1 MSEPKW
7 TPAQRAAIEDR
18 GGALLVSAA
27 AGSGKTAVLTERAV
41 RLITDPDHPVDAD
54 KLLIVTFTNAAA
66 AELRARIGQALLRLS
81 QQQPHNTSL
90 RRQRM
95 LLQRAPICTI
105 DAFCLDLLHKHFQ
118 ALDIPPDFAPADP
131 GSVEVLRASALAET
145 LENAYRDPD
154 FCAFADLYGK
164 GRTDQAA
171 GNTILHVY
179 DFLRALPDYDRR
191 LDEYLTPWQRENGFA
206 FTCWHDLLLAEAA
219 RCAKAARELLTAALA
234 DCKEDFVLAQAQAEE
249 KGKTAASK
257 AKAVA
262 GVNDKFAEP
271 LSRLESAAA
280 LLGEVERLAAAGQ
293 WTPLYDK
300 LTPYVLGMEEIPG
313 FKGMKKRLTGDHKA
327 AVRTRADEAAKLFE
341 HITELVS
348 CSEEE
353 AEADRR
359 AALPR
364 LRALFAAVRDFDAR
378 FSAKKKERKLLEFSD
393 FEHQALRLLRTP
405 DGVCTP
411 LCQSIRQ
418 SYAAVMV
425 DEYQDTNALHFQ
437 ALDIPPD
444 FAPADPGSVE
454 VLRAS
459 ALAETLENAYRDPD
473 FCAFADLYGKGRT
486 DQAAGNTIL
495 HVYDFLRAL
504 PDYDR
509 RLDEYLTPWQRE
521 NGFAFTC
528 WHDLLLAEAA
538 RCAKAA
544 RELLTAALADCKEDF
559 VLAQAQAEEKGK
571 TAASKAKAVAG
582 VNDKFAE
589 PLSRLES
596 AAALLGEVERL
607 AAAGQWT
614 PLYDKLTP
622 YVLGMEEIPGF
633 KGMKKRLTGDH
644 KAAVRTRADE
654 AAKLFEH
661 ITELVSCSE
670 EEAEADRRAALPRLR
685 ALFAAVR
692 DFDARFS
699 AKKKE
704 RKLLEFSDFEHQ
716 ALRLLRTP
724 DGVCTPLCQSIR
736 QSYAAVMVDEYQDTN
751 ALQDAI
757 YRCLASPAGDDL
769 FLVGDLKQ
777 SIYRFRQADPSIFR
791 AKLNAWAPLP
801 SGTARPRPEEGTA
814 GGNALLALDANFRS
828 APQVVAGINFIF
840 EQLMT
845 PQLGDTAY
853 GDGQRLVCGAPGDYA
868 GSVEAHFLPDD
879 TAETDAAWIAQ
890 RVEELVKN
898 GEPVRDGSSTR
909 PVQYEDCCILL
920 AARGD
925 FLAYEEALTARG
937 IPVYAD
943 ARENLMEAAH
953 IRPLIS
959 LLKVI
964 DNPAQDIYLAAAM
977 LGPMFGFTDDD
988 LVRLRAQSAA
998 MQKKA
1003 QEEQGA
1009 KETGKRASRMSLYG
1023 AVLQVVQNG
1032 DETLFTRKVKDFY
1045 DQLTALRRMARSAPA
1060 EQLLEEIFVST
1071 GYLAALGVLENGAHR
1086 REDARRFAAFCAQ
1099 TGANGISALVRAIDA
1114 AAQAGSTGQDTVP
1127 GGARPGC
1134 VTIMTIHRSKGLQF
1148 PVVFVGD
1155 TARHFNLSDT
1165 YQPVLLH
1172 REYGAGLRLRPEQG
1186 ESMYKTAAYAA
1197 LASVHAQETRS
1208 EQMRLLYVALTRAQ
1222 DKLILTVPLGMTKT
1236 GNPFAKA
1243 AAFLAAGAGETLNQ
1257 QAGSFADW
1265 LRAALLVHPFGG
1277 PLRRLAGDLE
1287 LPFVFTESEIMVTV
1301 QEAQPEPETPEQEPE
1316 AAEPVP
1322 ADPALVAQLQE
1333 GFAWRYPAAK
1343 LAAVPAKVSVTSIVH
1358 KAEQTTLER
1367 PAFLSKDGLTAAEM
1381 GTALHAFLEHADF
1394 ASLAAAKA
1402 AGTLEEAILAER
1414 QRQVD
1419 TRLVAPEIAEK
1430 LNAGRIR
1437 RFAESEAFAK
1447 ICAAEK
1453 VLRELAFITALPAS
1467 AVLTAQGASA
1477 QEAAAVQD
1485 EQVLVQGIADLVLVF
1500 PDHLELLDYKTD
1512 RRKTEADFLSAYRPQ
1527 LNLYALAIDKR
1538 FAPKKVT
1545 YKGIYS
1551 LELGRLIE
1559 A

>member
-234 DCKEDFVLAQAQAEE
+234 DCKEDFVLAQAQAKE
-249 KGKTAASK
+249 KGKTTASK

-300 LTPYVLGMEEIPG
+300 LTPYVLGMEE
-313 FKGMKKRLTGDHKA
+313 M
-327 AVRTRADEAAKLFE
+327 
-341 HITELVS
+341 
-348 CSEEE
+348 
-353 AEADRR
+353 
-359 AALPR
+359 
-364 LRALFAAVRDFDAR
+364 
-378 FSAKKKERKLLEFSD
+378 
-393 FEHQALRLLRTP
+393 
-405 DGVCTP
+405 
-411 LCQSIRQ
+411 
-418 SYAAVMV
+418 
-425 DEYQDTNALHFQ
+425 
-437 ALDIPPD
+437 
-444 FAPADPGSVE
+444 
-454 VLRAS
+454 
-459 ALAETLENAYRDPD
+459 
-473 FCAFADLYGKGRT
+473 
-486 DQAAGNTIL
+486 
-495 HVYDFLRAL
+495 
-504 PDYDR
+504 
-509 RLDEYLTPWQRE
+509 
-521 NGFAFTC
+521 
-528 WHDLLLAEAA
+528 
-538 RCAKAA
+538 
-544 RELLTAALADCKEDF
+544 
-559 VLAQAQAEEKGK
+559 
-571 TAASKAKAVAG
+571 
-582 VNDKFAE
+582 
-589 PLSRLES
+589 
-596 AAALLGEVERL
+596 
-607 AAAGQWT
+607 
-614 PLYDKLTP
+614 
-622 YVLGMEEIPGF
+622 PGF

-757 YRCLASPAGDDL
+757 YRCLASPEGDDL

-801 SGTARPRPEEGTA
+801 GGIARPRPEEGTA

-890 RVEELVKN
+890 RIEELVKN

-925 FLAYEEALTARG
+925 FHAYEEALTARG

-988 LVRLRAQSAA
+988 LVRLRAG
-998 MQKKA
+998 A
-1003 QEEQGA
+1003 QTPDQH
-1009 KETGKRASRMSLYG
+1009 TRISLYG
-1023 AVLQVVQNG
+1023 AVLQAVQSG
-1032 DETLFTRKVKDFY
+1032 AEDDFTRRVRAFY
-1045 DQLTALRRMARSAPA
+1045 RRLTALRRMARSVPV
-1060 EQLLEEIFVST
+1060 EELLEEIFVST
-1071 GYLAALGVLENGAHR
+1071 GYLAALGAMENGQRR
-1086 REDARRFAAFCAQ
+1086 REDARRFASFCA
-1099 TGANGISALVRAIDA
+1099 GAGAGGISALVRAIDA
-1114 AAQAGSTGQDTVP
+1114 ATLAGSTGQETAP

-1148 PVVFVGD
+1148 PVVFVAD
-1155 TARHFNLSDT
+1155 TARQFNAADT
-1165 YQPVLLH
+1165 RQPVLLH
-1172 REYGAGLRLRPEQG
+1172 RVWGAGLRLRPEGG
-1186 ESMYKTAAYAA
+1186 EGAYKTAAYTA
-1197 LASVHAQETRS
+1197 LSTVHAAEMRS

-1222 DKLILTVPLGMTKT
+1222 DKLILTIPLGIGRTS
-1236 GNPFAKA
+1236 NPFAKA
-1243 AAFLAAGAGETLNQ
+1243 AAFLAAGAGETLNA

-1265 LRAALLVHPFGG
+1265 LRAALLVHPNGG
-1277 PLRRLAGDLE
+1277 PLRRLAGNLE
-1287 LPFVFTESEIMVTV
+1287 LPFADTRSTITLTV
-1301 QEAQPEPETPEQEPE
+1301 QADVLPPEEAPAEAEEPLRPE
-1316 AAEPVP
+1316 
-1322 ADPALVAQLQE
+1322 ADPALVETLRQ
-1333 GFAWRYPAAK
+1333 GFGWRYPAAA
-1343 LAAVPAKVSVTSIVH
+1343 LADIPAKVSVTSLVH
-1358 KAEQTTLER
+1358 AAEQTTLER
-1367 PAFLSKDGLTAAEM
+1367 PGFLSKDGLTAAEM

-1394 ASLAAAKA
+1394 GALAAVRDAEDDA
-1402 AGTLEEAILAER
+1402 VLDAVRAER
-1414 QRQVD
+1414 ERQAAAQL
-1419 TRLVAPEIAEK
+1419 TLPAIAGK
-1430 LNAGRIR
+1430 LDVYKIL
-1437 RFAESEAFAK
+1437 RFVRSEAFRR
-1447 ICAAEK
+1447 ICGAED
-1453 VLRELAFITALPAS
+1453 VLRELAFITSLPAAEVMAAQGRALPD
-1467 AVLTAQGASA
+1467 GP
-1477 QEAAAVQD
+1477 AADAG
-1485 EQVLVQGIADLVLVF
+1485 VLVQGIADIVLVY

-1512 RRKTEADFLSAYRPQ
+1512 RRKTPADFVRAYRAQ
-1527 LNLYALAIDKR
+1527 LELYARAIEKR
-1538 FAPKKVT
+1538 FAPRRVT

-1551 LELGRLIE
+1551 LELGELIE
-1559 A
+1559 V

>member
-41 RLITDPDHPVDAD
+41 RLITDPEHPVDAD
-54 KLLIVTFTNAAA
+54 RLLIVTFTNAAA

-81 QQQPHNTSL
+81 VQQPHNTAL

-191 LDEYLTPWQRENGFA
+191 MDEYLAPWQQENGFGS
-206 FTCWHDLLLAEAA
+206 TCWHDLLLAEAA
-219 RCAKAARELLTAALA
+219 RCAGAARELLTAALA
-234 DCKEDFVLAQAQAEE
+234 DCREDFALAQAQAEE

-257 AKAVA
+257 AKAAA

-271 LSRLESAAA
+271 LSRLENAAA
-280 LLGEVERLAAAGQ
+280 LLGEVERLAAAGE
-293 WTPLYDK
+293 WTPLLYDK
-300 LTPYVLGMEEIPG
+300 LTPYVLGMEEMPG

-327 AVRTRADEAAKLFE
+327 AVRTRTDEAAKLFE
-341 HITELVS
+341 QITELIS

-359 AALPR
+359 EALPR

-405 DGVCTP
+405 EGEPTP

-418 SYAAVMV
+418 
-425 DEYQDTNALHFQ
+425 N
-437 ALDIPPD
+437 
-444 FAPADPGSVE
+444 
-454 VLRAS
+454 
-459 ALAETLENAYRDPD
+459 
-473 FCAFADLYGKGRT
+473 
-486 DQAAGNTIL
+486 
-495 HVYDFLRAL
+495 
-504 PDYDR
+504 
-509 RLDEYLTPWQRE
+509 
-521 NGFAFTC
+521 
-528 WHDLLLAEAA
+528 
-538 RCAKAA
+538 
-544 RELLTAALADCKEDF
+544 
-559 VLAQAQAEEKGK
+559 
-571 TAASKAKAVAG
+571 
-582 VNDKFAE
+582 
-589 PLSRLES
+589 
-596 AAALLGEVERL
+596 
-607 AAAGQWT
+607 
-614 PLYDKLTP
+614 
-622 YVLGMEEIPGF
+622 
-633 KGMKKRLTGDH
+633 
-644 KAAVRTRADE
+644 
-654 AAKLFEH
+654 
-661 ITELVSCSE
+661 
-670 EEAEADRRAALPRLR
+670 
-685 ALFAAVR
+685 
-692 DFDARFS
+692 
-699 AKKKE
+699 
-704 RKLLEFSDFEHQ
+704 
-716 ALRLLRTP
+716 
-724 DGVCTPLCQSIR
+724 
-736 QSYAAVMVDEYQDTN
+736 YAAVMVDEYQDTN

-791 AKLNAWAPLP
+791 TKLDVWAPLP
-801 SGTARPRPEEGTA
+801 GGTARPRPAEGTP
-814 GGNALLALDANFRS
+814 GTDALLALDANFRS

-845 PQLGDTAY
+845 PRLGDTAY
-853 GDGQRLVCGAPGDYA
+853 GDGQRLVCGAPGEYA

-890 RVEELVKN
+890 HTEELVQN
-898 GEPVRDGSSTR
+898 GTPVRDGSSTR

-943 ARENLMEAAH
+943 ARENLMTAPH

-988 LVRLRAQSAA
+988 LVRLRACSEEA
-998 MQKKA
+998 QKK
-1003 QEEQGA
+1003 QQKPGT
-1009 KETGKRASRMSLYG
+1009 KHTRMSLYG
-1023 AVLQVVQNG
+1023 AVLQVVQSE
-1032 DETLFTRKVKDFY
+1032 DETPFTQKVKAFY
-1045 DQLTALRRMARSAPA
+1045 ARLTELRRMARSVPA

-1071 GYLAALGVLENGAHR
+1071 GYLAALGVLENGARR
-1086 REDARRFAAFCAQ
+1086 REDARRFAAFCAESG
-1099 TGANGISALVRAIDA
+1099 TNGISALVRAIDA
-1114 AAQAGSTGQDTVP
+1114 AAQAGSTGQDAVP

-1186 ESMYKTAAYAA
+1186 DLYKTAAYTA
-1197 LASVHAQETRS
+1197 LANAHAQETRS

-1222 DKLILTVPLGMTKT
+1222 DMLILTIPLGMTKT
-1236 GNPFAKA
+1236 GNPFARA
-1243 AAFLAAGAGETLNQ
+1243 AAFLAAGAGETLNR
-1257 QAGSFADW
+1257 QANSFADW

-1287 LPFVFTESEIMVTV
+1287 LPFVFTESEITVSV
-1301 QEAQPEPETPEQEPE
+1301 QEAGPEPEASGQEPE
-1316 AAEPVP
+1316 QPAAVP
-1322 ADPALVAQLQE
+1322 ADPALVAGLQE
-1333 GFAWRYPAAK
+1333 GFAWHYPAAE

-1394 ASLAAAKA
+1394 SALAAAKA
-1402 AGTLEEAILAER
+1402 AGGLEKAILAER

-1419 TRLVAPEIAEK
+1419 RQLVAPEIAEK
-1430 LNAGRIR
+1430 LDVSRIR
-1437 RFAESEAFAK
+1437 RFVEGEAFAK
-1447 ICAAEK
+1447 ICAADE
-1453 VLRELAFITALPAS
+1453 VLRELAFITALPAE
-1467 AVLTAQGASA
+1467 AVLAAQGTEGVRA
-1477 QEAAAVQD
+1477 EG
-1485 EQVLVQGIADLVLVF
+1485 EQVLVQGIADLVLVY

-1512 RRKTEADFLSAYRPQ
+1512 RRKTEADFLRAYRAQ

-1545 YKGIYS
+1545 YKGICS
-1551 LELGRLIE
+1551 LELGKLIE
-1559 A
+1559 V

>member
-191 LDEYLTPWQRENGFA
+191 LDEYLAPWQRENGFA

-348 CSEEE
+348 YSEEE

-364 LRALFAAVRDFDAR
+364 LRAMFAAVRDFDAR

-411 LCQSIRQ
+411 LCQSIR
-418 SYAAVMV
+418 
-425 DEYQDTNALHFQ
+425 H
-437 ALDIPPD
+437 
-444 FAPADPGSVE
+444 
-454 VLRAS
+454 
-459 ALAETLENAYRDPD
+459 
-473 FCAFADLYGKGRT
+473 
-486 DQAAGNTIL
+486 
-495 HVYDFLRAL
+495 
-504 PDYDR
+504 
-509 RLDEYLTPWQRE
+509 
-521 NGFAFTC
+521 
-528 WHDLLLAEAA
+528 
-538 RCAKAA
+538 
-544 RELLTAALADCKEDF
+544 
-559 VLAQAQAEEKGK
+559 
-571 TAASKAKAVAG
+571 
-582 VNDKFAE
+582 
-589 PLSRLES
+589 
-596 AAALLGEVERL
+596 
-607 AAAGQWT
+607 
-614 PLYDKLTP
+614 
-622 YVLGMEEIPGF
+622 
-633 KGMKKRLTGDH
+633 
-644 KAAVRTRADE
+644 
-654 AAKLFEH
+654 
-661 ITELVSCSE
+661 
-670 EEAEADRRAALPRLR
+670 
-685 ALFAAVR
+685 
-692 DFDARFS
+692 
-699 AKKKE
+699 
-704 RKLLEFSDFEHQ
+704 
-716 ALRLLRTP
+716 
-724 DGVCTPLCQSIR
+724 
-736 QSYAAVMVDEYQDTN
+736 SYAAVMVDEYQDTN

-853 GDGQRLVCGAPGDYA
+853 GDGQRLVCGAPGDYS
-868 GSVEAHFLPDD
+868 GSVEVQFLPDD
-879 TAETDAAWIAQ
+879 EAETDAAWIA
-890 RVEELVKN
+890 RRIEELVAA
-898 GEPVRDGSSTR
+898 GEPVREGSTTR

-920 AARGD
+920 SARGD
-925 FLAYEEALTARG
+925 FPAYVEALTARG

-943 ARENLMEAAH
+943 ARENLMEAPH

-977 LGPMFGFTDDD
+977 LGPVFGFTDDD

-998 MQKKA
+998 LQK
-1003 QEEQGA
+1003 EQNAGNA
-1009 KETGKRASRMSLYG
+1009 GKPARMSLYG
-1023 AVLQVVQNG
+1023 ALLLARQG
-1032 DETLFTRKVKDFY
+1032 TAEDPFTQKVNDFY
-1045 DQLTALRRMARSAPA
+1045 DKLTALRQMARSVPA
-1060 EQLLEEIFVST
+1060 EQLLEEIFATT
-1071 GYLAALGVLENGAHR
+1071 GYLAALGVTENGARR
-1086 REDARRFAAFCAQ
+1086 REDARRFASFCAVS
-1099 TGANGISALVRAIDA
+1099 GAGGISALVRAIDA
-1114 AAQAGSTGQDTVP
+1114 AALAGSTGQDTTP

-1134 VTIMTIHRSKGLQF
+1134 VTVMTIHRSKGLQF
-1148 PVVFVGD
+1148 PVVFVAD
-1155 TARHFNLSDT
+1155 TGRRFNAADT
-1165 YQPVLLH
+1165 RQPVLLH

-1186 ESMYKTAAYAA
+1186 EGAYKTAAYTA
-1197 LASVHAQETRS
+1197 LAEVHGQELRS

-1222 DKLILTVPLGMTKT
+1222 DKLILTVPLGIGKT
-1236 GNPFAKA
+1236 ANPFAKA
-1243 AAFLAAGAGETLNQ
+1243 AAFLAAGAGSTLHG
-1257 QAGSFADW
+1257 QANCFADW
-1265 LRAALLVHPFGG
+1265 LRAALLVHPCCG

-1287 LPFVFTESEIMVTV
+1287 LPFADTRSTV
-1301 QEAQPEPETPEQEPE
+1301 AITLPETTLPEQEQQPE
-1316 AAEPVP
+1316 ELEPQAPAA
-1322 ADPALVAQLQE
+1322 ADPALVEQLRE
-1333 GFAWRYPAAK
+1333 GFAWQYPAAA
-1343 LAAVPAKVSVTSIVH
+1343 LAGVPAKVSVTSIVH

-1367 PAFLSKDGLTAAEM
+1367 PGFLSKDGLTAAEM

-1394 ASLAAAKA
+1394 AALAEAKA
-1402 AGTLEEAILAER
+1402 AGTLDEAIGAER
-1414 QRQVD
+1414 DRQAAAQL
-1419 TRLVAPEIAEK
+1419 TAPEIAAK
-1430 LNAGRIR
+1430 LDAVRIR
-1437 RFAESEAFAK
+1437 RFVQSEAFAK
-1447 ICAAEK
+1447 ICAAQQ
-1453 VLRELAFITALPAS
+1453 VLRELAFITALPA
-1467 AVLTAQGASA
+1467 AEVLTAQESTAPDTA
-1477 QEAAAVQD
+1477 PEA
-1485 EQVLVQGIADLVLVF
+1485 QVLVQGIADLVLVY

-1512 RRKTEADFLSAYRPQ
+1512 RRKTAADFVRAYKPQ
-1527 LNLYALAIDKR
+1527 LDLYALAVGKR
-1538 FAPKKVT
+1538 FAPKPVT

-1559 A
+1559 V

>member
-234 DCKEDFVLAQAQAEE
+234 DCKEDFVLAQVQAEE

-300 LTPYVLGMEEIPG
+300 LTPYVLGMEEMPG

-411 LCQSIRQ
+411 LCQSIR
-418 SYAAVMV
+418 
-425 DEYQDTNALHFQ
+425 H
-437 ALDIPPD
+437 
-444 FAPADPGSVE
+444 
-454 VLRAS
+454 
-459 ALAETLENAYRDPD
+459 
-473 FCAFADLYGKGRT
+473 
-486 DQAAGNTIL
+486 
-495 HVYDFLRAL
+495 
-504 PDYDR
+504 
-509 RLDEYLTPWQRE
+509 
-521 NGFAFTC
+521 
-528 WHDLLLAEAA
+528 
-538 RCAKAA
+538 
-544 RELLTAALADCKEDF
+544 
-559 VLAQAQAEEKGK
+559 
-571 TAASKAKAVAG
+571 
-582 VNDKFAE
+582 
-589 PLSRLES
+589 
-596 AAALLGEVERL
+596 
-607 AAAGQWT
+607 
-614 PLYDKLTP
+614 
-622 YVLGMEEIPGF
+622 
-633 KGMKKRLTGDH
+633 
-644 KAAVRTRADE
+644 
-654 AAKLFEH
+654 
-661 ITELVSCSE
+661 
-670 EEAEADRRAALPRLR
+670 
-685 ALFAAVR
+685 
-692 DFDARFS
+692 
-699 AKKKE
+699 
-704 RKLLEFSDFEHQ
+704 
-716 ALRLLRTP
+716 
-724 DGVCTPLCQSIR
+724 
-736 QSYAAVMVDEYQDTN
+736 SYAAVMVDEYQDTN

-853 GDGQRLVCGAPGDYA
+853 GDGQRLVCGAPGEYA

-890 RVEELVKN
+890 RIEELVQN
-898 GEPVRDGSSTR
+898 GTPVRDGSSTR

-943 ARENLMEAAH
+943 ARENLMTAPH

-988 LVRLRAQSAA
+988 LVRLRACSEEA
-998 MQKKA
+998 QKKQQA
-1003 QEEQGA
+1003 PGT
-1009 KETGKRASRMSLYG
+1009 KHTRMSLYG
-1023 AVLQVVQNG
+1023 AVLQVVQSE
-1032 DETLFTRKVKDFY
+1032 DETPFTQKVKAFY
-1045 DQLTALRRMARSAPA
+1045 ARLTELRRMARSVPA

-1071 GYLAALGVLENGAHR
+1071 GYLAALGVLENGARR
-1086 REDARRFAAFCAQ
+1086 REDARRFAAFCAESG
-1099 TGANGISALVRAIDA
+1099 TNGISALVRAIDA
-1114 AAQAGSTGQDTVP
+1114 AAQAGSTGQDAVP

-1148 PVVFVGD
+1148 PAVFVGD

-1186 ESMYKTAAYAA
+1186 DLYKTAAYTA
-1197 LASVHAQETRS
+1197 LANAHAQETRS

-1222 DKLILTVPLGMTKT
+1222 DMLILTIPLGMTKT
-1236 GNPFAKA
+1236 GNPFARA
-1243 AAFLAAGAGETLNQ
+1243 AAFLAAGAGETLNR
-1257 QAGSFADW
+1257 QANSFADW

-1287 LPFVFTESEIMVTV
+1287 LPFVFTESEITVSV
-1301 QEAQPEPETPEQEPE
+1301 QEAQPEPEASGPEPEQP
-1316 AAEPVP
+1316 AAAP
-1322 ADPALVAQLQE
+1322 ADPALVAGLQE
-1333 GFAWRYPAAK
+1333 GFVWRYPAAE

-1394 ASLAAAKA
+1394 SALAAAKA
-1402 AGTLEEAILAER
+1402 AGRLEKAILAER

-1419 TRLVAPEIAEK
+1419 RQLVAPEIAEK
-1430 LNAGRIR
+1430 LDVSRIR
-1437 RFAESEAFAK
+1437 RFVEGEAFAK
-1447 ICAAEK
+1447 ICAADE
-1453 VLRELAFITALPAS
+1453 VLRELAFITALPAE
-1467 AVLTAQGASA
+1467 AVLAAQGTEGVRA
-1477 QEAAAVQD
+1477 EG
-1485 EQVLVQGIADLVLVF
+1485 EQVLVQGIADLVLVY

-1512 RRKTEADFLSAYRPQ
+1512 RRKTEADFLRAYRAQ

-1545 YKGIYS
+1545 YKGICS
-1551 LELGRLIE
+1551 LELGKLIE

>member
-1 MSEPKW
+1 MSKPKW

-41 RLITDPDHPVDAD
+41 RLITDPEHPVDAD

-81 QQQPHNTSL
+81 QQQPHNTAL

-191 LDEYLTPWQRENGFA
+191 MDEYLAPWQQENGFGS
-206 FTCWHDLLLAEAA
+206 TCWHDLLLAEAA
-219 RCAKAARELLTAALA
+219 RCAGAARELLTAALA
-234 DCKEDFVLAQAQAEE
+234 DCREDFALAQAQAEE

-257 AKAVA
+257 AKAAA

-271 LSRLESAAA
+271 LSRLENAAA
-280 LLGEVERLAAAGQ
+280 LLGEVERLAAAGE

-300 LTPYVLGMEEIPG
+300 LTPYVLGMEEMPG

-327 AVRTRADEAAKLFE
+327 AVRTRTDEAAKLFE
-341 HITELVS
+341 QITELIS

-359 AALPR
+359 EALPR

-405 DGVCTP
+405 EGEPTP

-418 SYAAVMV
+418 
-425 DEYQDTNALHFQ
+425 N
-437 ALDIPPD
+437 
-444 FAPADPGSVE
+444 
-454 VLRAS
+454 
-459 ALAETLENAYRDPD
+459 
-473 FCAFADLYGKGRT
+473 
-486 DQAAGNTIL
+486 
-495 HVYDFLRAL
+495 
-504 PDYDR
+504 
-509 RLDEYLTPWQRE
+509 
-521 NGFAFTC
+521 
-528 WHDLLLAEAA
+528 
-538 RCAKAA
+538 
-544 RELLTAALADCKEDF
+544 
-559 VLAQAQAEEKGK
+559 
-571 TAASKAKAVAG
+571 
-582 VNDKFAE
+582 
-589 PLSRLES
+589 
-596 AAALLGEVERL
+596 
-607 AAAGQWT
+607 
-614 PLYDKLTP
+614 
-622 YVLGMEEIPGF
+622 
-633 KGMKKRLTGDH
+633 
-644 KAAVRTRADE
+644 
-654 AAKLFEH
+654 
-661 ITELVSCSE
+661 
-670 EEAEADRRAALPRLR
+670 
-685 ALFAAVR
+685 
-692 DFDARFS
+692 
-699 AKKKE
+699 
-704 RKLLEFSDFEHQ
+704 
-716 ALRLLRTP
+716 
-724 DGVCTPLCQSIR
+724 
-736 QSYAAVMVDEYQDTN
+736 YAAVMVDEYQDTN

-791 AKLNAWAPLP
+791 TKLDVWAPLP
-801 SGTARPRPEEGTA
+801 GGTARPRPAEGTP
-814 GGNALLALDANFRS
+814 GTDALLALDANFRS

-943 ARENLMEAAH
+943 ARENLLDAPH
-953 IRPLIS
+953 IRPLIA

-977 LGPMFGFTDDD
+977 LGPLFGFTDDD
-988 LVRLRAQSAA
+988 LVRLRARAEEI
-998 MQKKA
+998 QK
-1003 QEEQGA
+1003 QQGENA
-1009 KETGKRASRMSLYG
+1009 PQRISLYG
-1023 AVLQVVQNG
+1023 ALLLTVNSG
-1032 DETLFTRKVKDFY
+1032 EDTPFTGKVRAFY
-1045 DQLTALRRMARSAPA
+1045 ARLTELRRMARSAPA
-1060 EQLLEEIFVST
+1060 EQLLEEIFAST
-1071 GYLAALGVLENGAHR
+1071 GYLAALGVMENGARR
-1086 REDARRFAAFCAQ
+1086 REDARRFASFCA
-1099 TGANGISALVRAIDA
+1099 GAGSGGISALVRAIDA
-1114 AAQAGSTGQDTVP
+1114 AALAGSTGQDTVP
-1127 GGARPGC
+1127 GGSRPGC
-1134 VTIMTIHRSKGLQF
+1134 VTVMTIHRSKGLQF
-1148 PVVFVGD
+1148 PVVFVAD
-1155 TARHFNLSDT
+1155 TARRFNAADT
-1165 YQPVLLH
+1165 RQPVLLH
-1172 REYGAGLRLRPEQG
+1172 RMYGAGLRLRPEEG
-1186 ESMYKTAAYAA
+1186 EGAYKTAAYTA
-1197 LASVHAQETRS
+1197 LSNVHAAEMRS

-1222 DKLILTVPLGMTKT
+1222 DKLILTVPLGIGKT
-1236 GNPFAKA
+1236 SNPFTRA
-1243 AAFLAAGAGETLNQ
+1243 AAFLEAGAGQTLCR
-1257 QAGSFADW
+1257 QANSFADW
-1265 LRAALLVHPFGG
+1265 LRAALLVHPNGG
-1277 PLRRLAGDLE
+1277 PLRRLAEDLE
-1287 LPFVFTESEIMVTV
+1287 LSFADTGSTITLTV
-1301 QEAQPEPETPEQEPE
+1301 QQALPEGVEPPDPEPEERPLAQ
-1316 AAEPVP
+1316 
-1322 ADPALVAQLQE
+1322 ADPALTETLRQ
-1333 GFAWRYPAAK
+1333 GFAWQYPAAE
-1343 LAAVPAKVSVTSIVH
+1343 LAQVPAKVSVTGIVH

-1367 PAFLSKDGLTAAEM
+1367 PGFLAKDGLTAAEM
-1381 GTALHAFLEHADF
+1381 GTALHSFLEHADF
-1394 ASLAAAKA
+1394 AALAAAKQ
-1402 AGTLEEAILAER
+1402 AGTLETAIPAER
-1414 QRQVD
+1414 DRQVEAKL
-1419 TRLVAPEIAEK
+1419 TASEIAEK
-1430 LNAGRIR
+1430 LDAGRIR
-1437 RFAESEAFAK
+1437 RFVESEAFVR
-1447 ICAAEK
+1447 ICAADE
-1453 VLRELAFITALPAS
+1453 VLRELDFITALPA
-1467 AVLTAQGASA
+1467 AEVLAAQRTAPADS
-1477 QEAAAVQD
+1477 AAVAQAK
-1485 EQVLVQGIADLVLVF
+1485 VLVQGIADLVLVF

-1512 RRKTEADFLSAYRPQ
+1512 RRKSEDDFLAAYRAQ
-1527 LNLYALAIDKR
+1527 LDLYALAISKR
-1538 FAPKKVT
+1538 FAPKPVT

-1551 LELGRLIE
+1551 LELGKLIE
-1559 A
+1559 VK

>member
-191 LDEYLTPWQRENGFA
+191 LDEYLAPWQRENGFA

-300 LTPYVLGMEEIPG
+300 LTPYVLGMEEMPG

-341 HITELVS
+341 HITE
-348 CSEEE
+348 
-353 AEADRR
+353 
-359 AALPR
+359 
-364 LRALFAAVRDFDAR
+364 
-378 FSAKKKERKLLEFSD
+378 
-393 FEHQALRLLRTP
+393 
-405 DGVCTP
+405 
-411 LCQSIRQ
+411 I
-418 SYAAVMV
+418 
-425 DEYQDTNALHFQ
+425 
-437 ALDIPPD
+437 
-444 FAPADPGSVE
+444 
-454 VLRAS
+454 
-459 ALAETLENAYRDPD
+459 
-473 FCAFADLYGKGRT
+473 
-486 DQAAGNTIL
+486 
-495 HVYDFLRAL
+495 
-504 PDYDR
+504 
-509 RLDEYLTPWQRE
+509 
-521 NGFAFTC
+521 
-528 WHDLLLAEAA
+528 
-538 RCAKAA
+538 
-544 RELLTAALADCKEDF
+544 
-559 VLAQAQAEEKGK
+559 
-571 TAASKAKAVAG
+571 
-582 VNDKFAE
+582 
-589 PLSRLES
+589 
-596 AAALLGEVERL
+596 
-607 AAAGQWT
+607 
-614 PLYDKLTP
+614 
-622 YVLGMEEIPGF
+622 
-633 KGMKKRLTGDH
+633 
-644 KAAVRTRADE
+644 
-654 AAKLFEH
+654 
-661 ITELVSCSE
+661 VSCSE

-801 SGTARPRPEEGTA
+801 SGTARPRPEGGTA

-853 GDGQRLVCGAPGDYA
+853 GDGQRLVCGAPGEYA

-988 LVRLRAQSAA
+988 LVRLRAG
-998 MQKKA
+998 A
-1003 QEEQGA
+1003 QTPDQH
-1009 KETGKRASRMSLYG
+1009 TRISLYG
-1023 AVLQVVQNG
+1023 AVLQAVQNG
-1032 DETLFTRKVKDFY
+1032 AEDDFTRRVQAFY
-1045 DQLTALRRMARSAPA
+1045 QRLTALRRMARSVPM
-1060 EQLLEEIFVST
+1060 EELLEEIFVST
-1071 GYLAALGVLENGAHR
+1071 GYLAALGAMENGQRR
-1086 REDARRFAAFCAQ
+1086 REDARRFASFCA
-1099 TGANGISALVRAIDA
+1099 GAGAGGISALVRAIDA
-1114 AAQAGSTGQDTVP
+1114 ATLAGSTGQETAP

-1148 PVVFVGD
+1148 PVVFVAD
-1155 TARHFNLSDT
+1155 TARQFNAADT
-1165 YQPVLLH
+1165 RQPVLLH
-1172 REYGAGLRLRPEQG
+1172 RVCGAGLRLRPEGG
-1186 ESMYKTAAYAA
+1186 EGAYKTAAYTA
-1197 LASVHAQETRS
+1197 LSTVHAAEMRS

-1222 DKLILTVPLGMTKT
+1222 DKLILTVPLGIGRTS
-1236 GNPFAKA
+1236 NPFAKA
-1243 AAFLAAGAGETLNQ
+1243 AAFLAAGAGETLNA

-1265 LRAALLVHPFGG
+1265 LRAALLVHPNGG
-1277 PLRRLAGDLE
+1277 PLRRLAGNLE
-1287 LPFVFTESEIMVTV
+1287 LPFADTGSTIALTV
-1301 QEAQPEPETPEQEPE
+1301 QADVFPPEEAPAEAEELPRPE
-1316 AAEPVP
+1316 
-1322 ADPALVAQLQE
+1322 ADPALVETLRQ
-1333 GFAWRYPAAK
+1333 GFGWRYPAAA
-1343 LAAVPAKVSVTSIVH
+1343 LADIPAKVSVTSLVH
-1358 KAEQTTLER
+1358 AAEQTTLER
-1367 PAFLSKDGLTAAEM
+1367 PGFLSKDGLTAAEM

-1394 ASLAAAKA
+1394 GALAAVRDA
-1402 AGTLEEAILAER
+1402 EDDAILDAVRAER
-1414 QRQVD
+1414 ERQAAAQL
-1419 TRLVAPEIAEK
+1419 TPPAIAGK
-1430 LNAGRIR
+1430 LDVYKIL
-1437 RFAESEAFAK
+1437 RFVRSEAFRR
-1447 ICAAEK
+1447 ICGAED
-1453 VLRELAFITALPAS
+1453 VLRELAFITSLPAAEVMAAQGRALPD
-1467 AVLTAQGASA
+1467 GP
-1477 QEAAAVQD
+1477 AADAG
-1485 EQVLVQGIADLVLVF
+1485 VLVQGIADIVLVY

-1512 RRKTEADFLSAYRPQ
+1512 RRKTPADFVRAYRAQ
-1527 LNLYALAIDKR
+1527 LELYAKAIEKR
-1538 FAPKKVT
+1538 FAPRRVT

-1551 LELGRLIE
+1551 LELGELIE
-1559 A
+1559 V

>member
-1 MSEPKW
+1 MSGPKW
-7 TPAQRAAIEDR
+7 TPAQQAAIADR

-41 RLITDPDHPVDAD
+41 QLITDPEHPVNAD
-54 KLLIVTFTNAAA
+54 RLLIVTFTNAAA

-81 QQQPHNTSL
+81 VQQPHNTAL

-191 LDEYLTPWQRENGFA
+191 MDEYLAPWQQENGFDT
-206 FTCWHDLLLAEAA
+206 TCWHDLLLAEAA
-219 RCAKAARELLTAALA
+219 CCAGAARELLTAALA

-257 AKAVA
+257 AKAAA

-271 LSRLESAAA
+271 LSRLENAAA
-280 LLGEVERLAAAGQ
+280 LLGEVERLAAAGV

-300 LTPYVLGMEEIPG
+300 LTPYVLGMEEMPG

-327 AVRTRADEAAKLFE
+327 AVRTRTDEAAKLFE
-341 HITELVS
+341 QITELVS

-359 AALPR
+359 EAMPR

-405 DGVCTP
+405 EGEPTP

-418 SYAAVMV
+418 
-425 DEYQDTNALHFQ
+425 N
-437 ALDIPPD
+437 
-444 FAPADPGSVE
+444 
-454 VLRAS
+454 
-459 ALAETLENAYRDPD
+459 
-473 FCAFADLYGKGRT
+473 
-486 DQAAGNTIL
+486 
-495 HVYDFLRAL
+495 
-504 PDYDR
+504 
-509 RLDEYLTPWQRE
+509 
-521 NGFAFTC
+521 
-528 WHDLLLAEAA
+528 
-538 RCAKAA
+538 
-544 RELLTAALADCKEDF
+544 
-559 VLAQAQAEEKGK
+559 
-571 TAASKAKAVAG
+571 
-582 VNDKFAE
+582 
-589 PLSRLES
+589 
-596 AAALLGEVERL
+596 
-607 AAAGQWT
+607 
-614 PLYDKLTP
+614 
-622 YVLGMEEIPGF
+622 
-633 KGMKKRLTGDH
+633 
-644 KAAVRTRADE
+644 
-654 AAKLFEH
+654 
-661 ITELVSCSE
+661 
-670 EEAEADRRAALPRLR
+670 
-685 ALFAAVR
+685 
-692 DFDARFS
+692 
-699 AKKKE
+699 
-704 RKLLEFSDFEHQ
+704 
-716 ALRLLRTP
+716 
-724 DGVCTPLCQSIR
+724 
-736 QSYAAVMVDEYQDTN
+736 YAAVMVDEYQDTN

-757 YRCLASPAGDDL
+757 YRCLASPAGDNL

-791 AKLNAWAPLP
+791 TKLDVWAPLP
-801 SGTARPRPEEGTA
+801 GGTARPRPAEGTP
-814 GGNALLALDANFRS
+814 GTDALLALDANFRS

-845 PQLGDTAY
+845 PRLGDTAY
-853 GDGQRLVCGAPGDYA
+853 GDGQRLVCGAPGEYA

-879 TAETDAAWIAQ
+879 TAETDAVWIAQ
-890 RVEELVKN
+890 RIEELVQN
-898 GEPVRDGSSTR
+898 GTPVRDGGSVR

-943 ARENLMEAAH
+943 ARENLMTAPH

-988 LVRLRAQSAA
+988 LVRLRACSEEA
-998 MQKKA
+998 QKKQ
-1003 QEEQGA
+1003 QEPG
-1009 KETGKRASRMSLYG
+1009 TKRTRMSLYG
-1023 AVLQVVQNG
+1023 AVLQVVHSG
-1032 DETLFTRKVKDFY
+1032 DETPFTQKVKAFY
-1045 DQLTALRRMARSAPA
+1045 ARLTELRRMARSVPA

-1071 GYLAALGVLENGAHR
+1071 GYLAALGVLENGARR
-1086 REDARRFAAFCAQ
+1086 REDARRFAAFCAESG
-1099 TGANGISALVRAIDA
+1099 TNGISALVRAIDA
-1114 AAQAGSTGQDTVP
+1114 AAQAGSTGQDAVP

-1186 ESMYKTAAYAA
+1186 DLYKTAAYTA
-1197 LASVHAQETRS
+1197 LANAHAQETRS

-1222 DKLILTVPLGMTKT
+1222 DMLILTIPLGMTKT
-1236 GNPFAKA
+1236 GNPFARA
-1243 AAFLAAGAGETLNQ
+1243 AAFLAAGAGETLNR
-1257 QAGSFADW
+1257 QANSFADW

-1287 LPFVFTESEIMVTV
+1287 LPFVFTESEITVSV
-1301 QEAQPEPETPEQEPE
+1301 QEAPPEPEASGQEPE
-1316 AAEPVP
+1316 QPAAAP
-1322 ADPALVAQLQE
+1322 ADPTLVAGLQE
-1333 GFAWRYPAAK
+1333 GFAWHYPAAE

-1394 ASLAAAKA
+1394 SALAAAKD
-1402 AGTLEEAILAER
+1402 AGGLEKAILAER

-1419 TRLVAPEIAEK
+1419 RQLVAPEIAEK
-1430 LNAGRIR
+1430 LDVSRIR
-1437 RFAESEAFAK
+1437 RFVEGEAFAK
-1447 ICAAEK
+1447 ICAADE
-1453 VLRELAFITALPAS
+1453 VLRELAFITALPAE
-1467 AVLTAQGASA
+1467 AVLAAQGTEGVRA
-1477 QEAAAVQD
+1477 EG
-1485 EQVLVQGIADLVLVF
+1485 EQVLVQGIADLVLVY

-1512 RRKTEADFLSAYRPQ
+1512 RRKTEADFLRAYRAQ

-1545 YKGIYS
+1545 YKGICS
-1551 LELGRLIE
+1551 LELGKLIE
-1559 A
+1559 V

>member
-41 RLITDPDHPVDAD
+41 RLITDPEYPVDAD
-54 KLLIVTFTNAAA
+54 RLLIVTFTNAAA

-81 QQQPHNTSL
+81 VQQPHNTAL

-145 LENAYRDPD
+145 LENAYRNPD

-171 GNTILHVY
+171 GSTILHVY

-191 LDEYLTPWQRENGFA
+191 MDEYLAPWQQENGFDS
-206 FTCWHDLLLAEAA
+206 TCWHDLLLAEAA
-219 RCAKAARELLTAALA
+219 RCAGAARELLTAALA
-234 DCKEDFVLAQAQAEE
+234 DCREDFALAQAQAEE
-249 KGKTAASK
+249 KGRTAASK
-257 AKAVA
+257 AKAAA

-271 LSRLESAAA
+271 LSRLENAAA
-280 LLGEVERLAAAGQ
+280 LLGEVERLAAAGE

-300 LTPYVLGMEEIPG
+300 LTPYVLGMEEMPG

-327 AVRTRADEAAKLFE
+327 AVRTRTDEAAKLFE
-341 HITELVS
+341 QITELIS

-359 AALPR
+359 EALPR

-405 DGVCTP
+405 EGEPTP

-418 SYAAVMV
+418 
-425 DEYQDTNALHFQ
+425 N
-437 ALDIPPD
+437 
-444 FAPADPGSVE
+444 
-454 VLRAS
+454 
-459 ALAETLENAYRDPD
+459 
-473 FCAFADLYGKGRT
+473 
-486 DQAAGNTIL
+486 
-495 HVYDFLRAL
+495 
-504 PDYDR
+504 
-509 RLDEYLTPWQRE
+509 
-521 NGFAFTC
+521 
-528 WHDLLLAEAA
+528 
-538 RCAKAA
+538 
-544 RELLTAALADCKEDF
+544 
-559 VLAQAQAEEKGK
+559 
-571 TAASKAKAVAG
+571 
-582 VNDKFAE
+582 
-589 PLSRLES
+589 
-596 AAALLGEVERL
+596 
-607 AAAGQWT
+607 
-614 PLYDKLTP
+614 
-622 YVLGMEEIPGF
+622 
-633 KGMKKRLTGDH
+633 
-644 KAAVRTRADE
+644 
-654 AAKLFEH
+654 
-661 ITELVSCSE
+661 
-670 EEAEADRRAALPRLR
+670 
-685 ALFAAVR
+685 
-692 DFDARFS
+692 
-699 AKKKE
+699 
-704 RKLLEFSDFEHQ
+704 
-716 ALRLLRTP
+716 
-724 DGVCTPLCQSIR
+724 
-736 QSYAAVMVDEYQDTN
+736 YAAVMVDEYQDTN

-791 AKLNAWAPLP
+791 TKLDVWAPLP
-801 SGTARPRPEEGTA
+801 GGTARPRPAEGTP
-814 GGNALLALDANFRS
+814 GTDALLALDANFRS

-845 PQLGDTAY
+845 PRLGDTAY

-890 RVEELVKN
+890 RIEELVQN
-898 GEPVRDGSSTR
+898 GTPVRDGSSTR

-943 ARENLMEAAH
+943 ARENLMTAPH

-988 LVRLRAQSAA
+988 LVRLRACSEEA
-998 MQKKA
+998 QKQQ
-1003 QEEQGA
+1003 QEPGT
-1009 KETGKRASRMSLYG
+1009 KHTRMSLYG
-1023 AVLQVVQNG
+1023 AVLQVVQSEN
-1032 DETLFTRKVKDFY
+1032 ETPFTQKVKVFY
-1045 DQLTALRRMARSAPA
+1045 ARLTELRRMARSVPA

-1071 GYLAALGVLENGAHR
+1071 GYLAALGVLENGARR
-1086 REDARRFAAFCAQ
+1086 REDARRFAAFCAESG
-1099 TGANGISALVRAIDA
+1099 TNGISALVRAIDA
-1114 AAQAGSTGQDTVP
+1114 AAQAGSTGQDAVP

-1186 ESMYKTAAYAA
+1186 DLYKTAAYTA
-1197 LASVHAQETRS
+1197 LANAHAQETRS

-1222 DKLILTVPLGMTKT
+1222 DMLILTIPLGMTKT
-1236 GNPFAKA
+1236 GNPFARA
-1243 AAFLAAGAGETLNQ
+1243 AAFLAAGAGETLNR
-1257 QAGSFADW
+1257 QANSFADW

-1287 LPFVFTESEIMVTV
+1287 LPFVFTESEITVSV
-1301 QEAQPEPETPEQEPE
+1301 QEVGPEPEASGQEPE
-1316 AAEPVP
+1316 QPAAAP
-1322 ADPALVAQLQE
+1322 ADPVLVAGLRE
-1333 GFAWRYPAAK
+1333 GFVWRYPAAE

-1367 PAFLSKDGLTAAEM
+1367 PAFLSRDGLTAAEM
-1381 GTALHAFLEHADF
+1381 GTALHVFLEHADF
-1394 ASLAAAKA
+1394 SALAAAKD
-1402 AGTLEEAILAER
+1402 AGGLEEAILAER

-1419 TRLVAPEIAEK
+1419 RQLVAPEIAEK
-1430 LNAGRIR
+1430 LDVSRIR
-1437 RFAESEAFAK
+1437 RFVEGEAFAK
-1447 ICAAEK
+1447 ICAADE
-1453 VLRELAFITALPAS
+1453 VLRELAFITALPAE
-1467 AVLTAQGASA
+1467 AVLAAQGTEGVRA
-1477 QEAAAVQD
+1477 EG
-1485 EQVLVQGIADLVLVF
+1485 EQVLVQGIADLVLVY

-1512 RRKTEADFLSAYRPQ
+1512 RRKTEADFLRAYRAQ

-1545 YKGIYS
+1545 YKGICS
-1551 LELGRLIE
+1551 LELGKLIE
-1559 A
+1559 V

>member
-41 RLITDPDHPVDAD
+41 RLITDPEHPVDAD
-54 KLLIVTFTNAAA
+54 RLLIVTFTNAAA

-81 QQQPHNTSL
+81 VQQPHNTAL

-191 LDEYLTPWQRENGFA
+191 MDEYLAPWQQENGFGS
-206 FTCWHDLLLAEAA
+206 TCWHDLLLAEAA
-219 RCAKAARELLTAALA
+219 RCAGAARELLTAALA
-234 DCKEDFVLAQAQAEE
+234 DCREDFALAQAQAEE
-249 KGKTAASK
+249 KGKSAASK
-257 AKAVA
+257 AKAAA

-271 LSRLESAAA
+271 LSRLENAAA
-280 LLGEVERLAAAGQ
+280 LLGEVERLAAAGV

-300 LTPYVLGMEEIPG
+300 LTPYVLGMEEMPG

-327 AVRTRADEAAKLFE
+327 AVRTRTDEAAKLFE
-341 HITELVS
+341 QITELIS

-359 AALPR
+359 EALPR

-405 DGVCTP
+405 EGEPTP

-418 SYAAVMV
+418 
-425 DEYQDTNALHFQ
+425 N
-437 ALDIPPD
+437 
-444 FAPADPGSVE
+444 
-454 VLRAS
+454 
-459 ALAETLENAYRDPD
+459 
-473 FCAFADLYGKGRT
+473 
-486 DQAAGNTIL
+486 
-495 HVYDFLRAL
+495 
-504 PDYDR
+504 
-509 RLDEYLTPWQRE
+509 
-521 NGFAFTC
+521 
-528 WHDLLLAEAA
+528 
-538 RCAKAA
+538 
-544 RELLTAALADCKEDF
+544 
-559 VLAQAQAEEKGK
+559 
-571 TAASKAKAVAG
+571 
-582 VNDKFAE
+582 
-589 PLSRLES
+589 
-596 AAALLGEVERL
+596 
-607 AAAGQWT
+607 
-614 PLYDKLTP
+614 
-622 YVLGMEEIPGF
+622 
-633 KGMKKRLTGDH
+633 
-644 KAAVRTRADE
+644 
-654 AAKLFEH
+654 
-661 ITELVSCSE
+661 
-670 EEAEADRRAALPRLR
+670 
-685 ALFAAVR
+685 
-692 DFDARFS
+692 
-699 AKKKE
+699 
-704 RKLLEFSDFEHQ
+704 
-716 ALRLLRTP
+716 
-724 DGVCTPLCQSIR
+724 
-736 QSYAAVMVDEYQDTN
+736 YAAVMVDEYQDTN

-791 AKLNAWAPLP
+791 TKLDVWAPLP
-801 SGTARPRPEEGTA
+801 GGTARPRPAEGTP
-814 GGNALLALDANFRS
+814 GTDALLALDANFRS

-845 PQLGDTAY
+845 PRLGDTAY
-853 GDGQRLVCGAPGDYA
+853 GDGQRLVCGAPGEYA

-890 RVEELVKN
+890 HIEELVQN
-898 GEPVRDGSSTR
+898 GIPVRDGGSVR

-943 ARENLMEAAH
+943 ARENLMTAPH

-988 LVRLRAQSAA
+988 LVRLRACSEEA
-998 MQKKA
+998 QKK
-1003 QEEQGA
+1003 QQKPGT
-1009 KETGKRASRMSLYG
+1009 KHTRMSLYG
-1023 AVLQVVQNG
+1023 AVLQVVQSE
-1032 DETLFTRKVKDFY
+1032 DETPFTQKVKAFY
-1045 DQLTALRRMARSAPA
+1045 ARLTELRRMARSVPA

-1071 GYLAALGVLENGAHR
+1071 GYLAALGVLENGARR
-1086 REDARRFAAFCAQ
+1086 REDARRFAAFCAESG
-1099 TGANGISALVRAIDA
+1099 TNGISALVRAIDA
-1114 AAQAGSTGQDTVP
+1114 AAQAGSTGQDAVP

-1186 ESMYKTAAYAA
+1186 DLYKTAAYTA
-1197 LASVHAQETRS
+1197 LANAHAQETRS

-1222 DKLILTVPLGMTKT
+1222 DMLILTIPLGMTKT
-1236 GNPFAKA
+1236 GNPFARA
-1243 AAFLAAGAGETLNQ
+1243 AAFLAAGAGETLNR
-1257 QAGSFADW
+1257 QANSFADW

-1287 LPFVFTESEIMVTV
+1287 LPFVFTESEITVSV
-1301 QEAQPEPETPEQEPE
+1301 QEAQPELEASGQEPE
-1316 AAEPVP
+1316 QPAAVP
-1322 ADPALVAQLQE
+1322 ADPALVAGLQE
-1333 GFAWRYPAAK
+1333 GFVWRYPAAE

-1394 ASLAAAKA
+1394 SALAAAKA
-1402 AGTLEEAILAER
+1402 AGGLEKAILAER

-1419 TRLVAPEIAEK
+1419 RQLVAPEIAEK
-1430 LNAGRIR
+1430 LDVSRIR
-1437 RFAESEAFAK
+1437 RFVEGEAFAK
-1447 ICAAEK
+1447 ICAADE
-1453 VLRELAFITALPAS
+1453 VLRELAFITALPAE
-1467 AVLTAQGASA
+1467 AVLAAQGTEGVRA
-1477 QEAAAVQD
+1477 EG
-1485 EQVLVQGIADLVLVF
+1485 EQVLVQGIADLVLVY

-1512 RRKTEADFLSAYRPQ
+1512 RRKTEADFLRAYRAQ

-1545 YKGIYS
+1545 YKGICS
-1551 LELGRLIE
+1551 LELGKLIDV
-1559 A
+1559 

>member
-81 QQQPHNTSL
+81 VQQPHNTAL

-171 GNTILHVY
+171 GSTILHVY

-191 LDEYLTPWQRENGFA
+191 MDEYLAPWQQENGFGS
-206 FTCWHDLLLAEAA
+206 TCWHDLLLAEAA
-219 RCAKAARELLTAALA
+219 RCAGAARELLTAALA
-234 DCKEDFVLAQAQAEE
+234 DCREDFALAQAQAEE

-257 AKAVA
+257 AKAAA

-271 LSRLESAAA
+271 LSRLENAAA
-280 LLGEVERLAAAGQ
+280 LLGEVERLAAAGE

-300 LTPYVLGMEEIPG
+300 LTPYVLGMEEMPG

-327 AVRTRADEAAKLFE
+327 AVRTRTDEAAKLFE
-341 HITELVS
+341 QITELIS

-359 AALPR
+359 EALPR

-405 DGVCTP
+405 EGEPTP

-418 SYAAVMV
+418 
-425 DEYQDTNALHFQ
+425 N
-437 ALDIPPD
+437 
-444 FAPADPGSVE
+444 
-454 VLRAS
+454 
-459 ALAETLENAYRDPD
+459 
-473 FCAFADLYGKGRT
+473 
-486 DQAAGNTIL
+486 
-495 HVYDFLRAL
+495 
-504 PDYDR
+504 
-509 RLDEYLTPWQRE
+509 
-521 NGFAFTC
+521 
-528 WHDLLLAEAA
+528 
-538 RCAKAA
+538 
-544 RELLTAALADCKEDF
+544 
-559 VLAQAQAEEKGK
+559 
-571 TAASKAKAVAG
+571 
-582 VNDKFAE
+582 
-589 PLSRLES
+589 
-596 AAALLGEVERL
+596 
-607 AAAGQWT
+607 
-614 PLYDKLTP
+614 
-622 YVLGMEEIPGF
+622 
-633 KGMKKRLTGDH
+633 
-644 KAAVRTRADE
+644 
-654 AAKLFEH
+654 
-661 ITELVSCSE
+661 
-670 EEAEADRRAALPRLR
+670 
-685 ALFAAVR
+685 
-692 DFDARFS
+692 
-699 AKKKE
+699 
-704 RKLLEFSDFEHQ
+704 
-716 ALRLLRTP
+716 
-724 DGVCTPLCQSIR
+724 
-736 QSYAAVMVDEYQDTN
+736 YAAVMVDEYQDTN

-791 AKLNAWAPLP
+791 TKLDVWAPLP
-801 SGTARPRPEEGTA
+801 GGTARPRPAEGTP
-814 GGNALLALDANFRS
+814 GTDALLALDANFRS

-845 PQLGDTAY
+845 PRLGDTAY

-890 RVEELVKN
+890 RIEELVQN
-898 GEPVRDGSSTR
+898 GTPVRDGSSTR

-943 ARENLMEAAH
+943 ARENLMTAPH

-988 LVRLRAQSAA
+988 LVRLRACSEEA
-998 MQKKA
+998 QKKQQA
-1003 QEEQGA
+1003 PGT
-1009 KETGKRASRMSLYG
+1009 KHTRMSLYG
-1023 AVLQVVQNG
+1023 AVLQVVQSE
-1032 DETLFTRKVKDFY
+1032 DETPFTQKVKAFY
-1045 DQLTALRRMARSAPA
+1045 ARLTELRRMARSVPA

-1071 GYLAALGVLENGAHR
+1071 GYLAALGVLENGARR
-1086 REDARRFAAFCAQ
+1086 REDARRFAVFCAESG
-1099 TGANGISALVRAIDA
+1099 TNGISALVRAIDA
-1114 AAQAGSTGQDTVP
+1114 AAQAGSTGQDAVP

-1186 ESMYKTAAYAA
+1186 DLYKTAAYTA
-1197 LASVHAQETRS
+1197 LANAHAQETRS

-1222 DKLILTVPLGMTKT
+1222 DMLILTIPLGMTKT
-1236 GNPFAKA
+1236 GNPFARA
-1243 AAFLAAGAGETLNQ
+1243 AAFLAAGAGETLNR
-1257 QAGSFADW
+1257 QANSFADW

-1287 LPFVFTESEIMVTV
+1287 LPFVFTESEITVSV
-1301 QEAQPEPETPEQEPE
+1301 QEAGPEPEASGQEPE
-1316 AAEPVP
+1316 QPAVAP
-1322 ADPALVAQLQE
+1322 ADPALVDGLRE
-1333 GFAWRYPAAK
+1333 GFAWHYPAAE

-1367 PAFLSKDGLTAAEM
+1367 PAFLSRDGLTAAEM

-1394 ASLAAAKA
+1394 SALAAAKD
-1402 AGTLEEAILAER
+1402 AGGLEKAILAER

-1419 TRLVAPEIAEK
+1419 RQLVAPEIAEK
-1430 LNAGRIR
+1430 LDVSRIR
-1437 RFAESEAFAK
+1437 RFVEGEAFAK
-1447 ICAAEK
+1447 ICAADE
-1453 VLRELAFITALPAS
+1453 VLRELAFITALPAE
-1467 AVLTAQGASA
+1467 AVLAAQGTEGVRA
-1477 QEAAAVQD
+1477 EG
-1485 EQVLVQGIADLVLVF
+1485 EQVLVQGIADLVLVY

-1512 RRKTEADFLSAYRPQ
+1512 RRKTEADFLRAYRAQ

-1545 YKGIYS
+1545 YKGICS
-1551 LELGRLIE
+1551 LELGKLIE